1 MKVWILVYSCVATKA
16 VVLLATPGYSTQDFL
31 CKHDE
36 FTARYGQPRTIVS
49 DKGSQLVKSSVKVEE
64 KDMPVNSFNW
74 NQVTSKNFNTKWIFL
89 TAGGQ
94 HRNGLAESTVKVMKK
109 SLNHALHAGQVLS
122 YAELVTLLA
131 RIATSVNS
139 RPLSIG
145 RTSSSS
151 EQNESLL
158 PITPNHLLL
167 GRTTSEPI
175 NLEYQE
181 EDKFS
186 RRLAFIQSIHD
197 AWWKSWINEVLP
209 TLIPC
214 KKWKYPKKN
223 LNVNDIV
230 MVHYKGNMTD
240 DYRIAKVT
248 EVFPDVKNLVRT
260 VKIAF
265 RKKDKREAPE
275 IFKNKHLTEDIVHV
289 QKLSLLQA
297 ADEYV
302 WNGEFN
308 VVPVEVL

>member
-1 MKVWILVYSCVATKA
+1 
-16 VVLLATPGYSTQDFL
+16 
-31 CKHDE
+31 
-36 FTARYGQPRTIVS
+36 
-49 DKGSQLVKSSVKVEE
+49 
-64 KDMPVNSFNW
+64 
-74 NQVTSKNFNTKWIFL
+74 
-89 TAGGQ
+89 
-94 HRNGLAESTVKVMKK
+94 MKK

-122 YAELVTLLA
+122 DAELVTLLA
-131 RIATSVNS
+131 RIATSVN
-139 RPLSIG
+139 RRLLSIG

-167 GRTTSEPI
+167 GRTTSEHI
-175 NLEYQE
+175 TWEDQE

-197 AWWKSWINEVLP
+197 AWWKPWINEVLP

-214 KKWKYPKKN
+214 KNWKYPKKN
-223 LNVNDIV
+223 LNDIV
-230 MVHYKGNMTD
+230 MVHYKGSMTD

-297 ADEYV
+297 ADKPV
-302 WNGEFN
+302 WDGEFN
-308 VVPVEVL
+308 EVPVEVF

>member
-1 MKVWILVYSCVATKA
+1 M
-16 VVLLATPGYSTQDFL
+16 
-31 CKHDE
+31 
-36 FTARYGQPRTIVS
+36 
-49 DKGSQLVKSSVKVEE
+49 
-64 KDMPVNSFNW
+64 
-74 NQVTSKNFNTKWIFL
+74 
-89 TAGGQ
+89 
-94 HRNGLAESTVKVMKK
+94 
-109 SLNHALHAGQVLS
+109 LHAGQVLS

-214 KKWKYPKKN
+214 KKWKYSKKN

-248 EVFPDVKNLVRT
+248 EVFPDVKNLV
-260 VKIAF
+260 
-265 RKKDKREAPE
+265 
-275 IFKNKHLTEDIVHV
+275 
-289 QKLSLLQA
+289 
-297 ADEYV
+297 
-302 WNGEFN
+302 
-308 VVPVEVL
+308 